1 MAIKGNFSDERITEL
16 HTKTIDFVTDL
27 SRELQLPLAVVIG
40 VLENIKHEL
49 QHEFTPIDSVHINY

>member
-1 MAIKGNFSDERITEL
+1 MTIKGNFSDERITEL

-40 VLENIKHEL
+40 VLENIKHEF
-49 QHEFTPIDSVHINY
+49 QHEFTQIESSNVY